1 MPYMEL
7 TKLCRE
13 RGVLVLLD
21 GAHGPGQVALNLE
34 ELGQGGV
41 DFFTGKS
48 RSAGNNNNNNK
59 TYSDTIKSRDT
70 AKFTCVYNINLK
82 PKSHIIE

>member
-7 TKLCRE
+7 SKLCRE

-48 RSAGNNNNNNK
+48 RSVSFCTIYNNK
-59 TYSDTIKSRDT
+59 NNKLFIHHQIPR
-70 AKFTCVYNINLK
+70 
-82 PKSHIIE
+82 